1 MSTTRHHSAAQ
12 GLLLASLDS
21 EAMFIADLR
30 VAHKLLDS
38 AVRAQAPEKARRFH
52 ALARSAFLDIGV
64 QARDARLTR
73 PQLERIDQELRALQ
87 ARLDQFE
94 RGALP

>member
-1 MSTTRHHSAAQ
+1 MSAAKHHSAAQ

-38 AVRAQAPEKARRFH
+38 ALRAQEPAKARRFH

-64 QARDARLTR
+64 QARDARLAR
-73 PQLERIDQELRALQ
+73 DQLERIDQELRALET
-87 ARLDQFE
+87 RLDQFE
-94 RGALP
+94 RGAS